1 MNFTIPGDPVPA
13 QMGALLP
20 GGGIA
25 TRGQGRVRAYKDRV
39 RLYTLRAVQIDGW
52 NARDGAA
59 RYAVWLHVF
68 VGDARVIDADNC
80 AKALLD
86 GIKRIAFPD
95 DRQVHE
101 LHVYKRIDRERPR
114 VDVVIEAM
122 AEEVQNVAHSG

>member
-1 MNFTIPGDPVPA
+1 MTFTIPGDPVPA

-20 GGGIA
+20 WGGIA

-39 RLYTLRAVQIDGW
+39 RLYTLRAVQLAEWD
-52 NARDGAA
+52 ARNGAA
-59 RYAVWLHVF
+59 RYAVWLHVH
-68 VGDARVIDADNC
+68 VGDARVIDVDNC
-80 AKALLD
+80 AKAILD
-86 GIKRIAFPD
+86 GIKRTAFPD

-122 AEEVQNVAHSG
+122 GDEHVQHV